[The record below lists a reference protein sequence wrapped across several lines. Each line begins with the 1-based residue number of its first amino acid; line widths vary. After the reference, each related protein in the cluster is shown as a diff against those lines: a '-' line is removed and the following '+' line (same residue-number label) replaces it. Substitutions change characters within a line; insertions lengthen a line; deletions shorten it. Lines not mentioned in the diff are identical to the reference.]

1 MSLLN
6 TIKMCVLDISEK
18 AEKYVLNF
26 PLFERFR
33 KSGGVIN
40 HCPKCQSR
48 KKGYKY
54 PDFMKREQKTYMIDY
69 SRINDIALEK

>member
-40 HCPKCQSR
+40 HCPKC
-48 KKGYKY
+48 
-54 PDFMKREQKTYMIDY
+54 
-69 SRINDIALEK
+69 